1 MIDNLTYENLLAATQ
16 ADPVGADFHALR
28 MAFAQSEA
36 YQPYVQHSEGVFAL
50 RAALQA
56 QNMQAALEAC
66 ESLLAFNPLDIE
78 AHMAA
83 DYVYTALEK
92 TEQSAYHRAFAKGLI
107 GAIMATGTGRDFES
121 AIIVLATSEEYGVL
135 RMMGLASDRQ
145 RLVEHHG
152 HWFDVLSA
160 RPSQGDPV
168 EVYFNID
175 LPYTWLQARHNDAGH
190 ADGDRAG

>member
-1 MIDNLTYENLLAATQ
+1 MSGNELYDTLLAVAQ

-28 MAFAQSEA
+28 MAFAQSDA

-66 ESLLAFNPLDIE
+66 ESLLAFNYLDIE
-78 AHMAA
+78 AHMAS
-83 DYVYTALEK
+83 DYVYTALENPEK
-92 TEQSAYHRAFAKGLI
+92 SAYHRAFARGLI
-107 GAIMATGTGRDFES
+107 SAIMATGAGRDFDS
-121 AIIVLATSEEYGVL
+121 AIIVLATSEEYVVL
-135 RMMGLASDRQ
+135 RMMGLASGSQ
-145 RLVEHHG
+145 RLVEQQG

-175 LPYTWLQARHNDAGH
+175 LPYTWLQARHRDTEHDA
-190 ADGDRAG
+190 D